1 MSDKG
6 FFSPKIFVEKLV
18 LVKNKELDEYTI
30 DPYYIGRLDAAM
42 NEIQTMYDRFSTE
55 YFSYLSP
62 AQMHQKTMINNAGQ
76 ILIEALSPKMPY
88 KHVEGYFLY
97 LLTFYNTLKSIEST
111 TSPYIYYK

>member
-1 MSDKG
+1 
-6 FFSPKIFVEKLV
+6 
-18 LVKNKELDEYTI
+18 
-30 DPYYIGRLDAAM
+30 
-42 NEIQTMYDRFSTE
+42 
-55 YFSYLSP
+55 
-62 AQMHQKTMINNAGQ
+62 MHQKTMINNAGQ